1 MNVLKNKYISYINIL
16 NIKCIRIGLIYII
29 NVNIKHLFFLEL
41 FLVSI
46 IVFLQL
52 NKRYINEKDYCS
64 TIAFMQYGSTILI
77 SNN

>member
-16 NIKCIRIGLIYII
+16 NIKCIIIGLIYII

-52 NKRYINEKDYCS
+52 NKKVY
-64 TIAFMQYGSTILI
+64 Q
-77 SNN
+77 

>member
-41 FLVSI
+41 FFVSI

-52 NKRYINEKDYCS
+52 NKKVY
-64 TIAFMQYGSTILI
+64 Q
-77 SNN
+77 

>member
-29 NVNIKHLFFLEL
+29 NVNIKYLFFLEL

-52 NKRYINEKDYCS
+52 NKKVY
-64 TIAFMQYGSTILI
+64 Q
-77 SNN
+77 

>member
-16 NIKCIRIGLIYII
+16 NIKCIRIGLIYIN

-52 NKRYINEKDYCS
+52 NKKVY
-64 TIAFMQYGSTILI
+64 Q
-77 SNN
+77 

>member
-52 NKRYINEKDYCS
+52 NK
-64 TIAFMQYGSTILI
+64 
-77 SNN
+77 NNTALN

>member
-1 MNVLKNKYISYINIL
+1 MNVLKNKYIFYINIL

-52 NKRYINEKDYCS
+52 NKKVY
-64 TIAFMQYGSTILI
+64 Q
-77 SNN
+77 

>member
-41 FLVSI
+41 FLESI

-52 NKRYINEKDYCS
+52 NKKVY
-64 TIAFMQYGSTILI
+64 Q
-77 SNN
+77 

>member
-1 MNVLKNKYISYINIL
+1 MNGLKNKYISYINIL

-41 FLVSI
+41 FLVSF

-52 NKRYINEKDYCS
+52 NKKVY
-64 TIAFMQYGSTILI
+64 Q
-77 SNN
+77 

>member
-46 IVFLQL
+46 IVFLQF
-52 NKRYINEKDYCS
+52 NKKVY
-64 TIAFMQYGSTILI
+64 Q
-77 SNN
+77 

>member
-16 NIKCIRIGLIYII
+16 NIKCIRMGLIYII

-52 NKRYINEKDYCS
+52 NKKVY
-64 TIAFMQYGSTILI
+64 Q
-77 SNN
+77 

>member
-29 NVNIKHLFFLEL
+29 NVNINIIFLEL

-52 NKRYINEKDYCS
+52 NKKVY
-64 TIAFMQYGSTILI
+64 Q
-77 SNN
+77 

>member
-1 MNVLKNKYISYINIL
+1 MNALKNKYISYINIL

-41 FLVSI
+41 FLLSI

-52 NKRYINEKDYCS
+52 NKKVY
-64 TIAFMQYGSTILI
+64 Q
-77 SNN
+77 

>member
-1 MNVLKNKYISYINIL
+1 MNVLKNKYITYINIL

-52 NKRYINEKDYCS
+52 NKKVY
-64 TIAFMQYGSTILI
+64 Q
-77 SNN
+77 

>member
-1 MNVLKNKYISYINIL
+1 MNVLKDKYISYINIL

-52 NKRYINEKDYCS
+52 NKKVY
-64 TIAFMQYGSTILI
+64 Q
-77 SNN
+77 

>member
-52 NKRYINEKDYCS
+52 NKKLY
-64 TIAFMQYGSTILI
+64 Q
-77 SNN
+77 

>member
-1 MNVLKNKYISYINIL
+1 MNVLKNKYLSYINIL

-52 NKRYINEKDYCS
+52 NKKVY
-64 TIAFMQYGSTILI
+64 Q
-77 SNN
+77 

>member
-16 NIKCIRIGLIYII
+16 NIKCIRIDLIYII

-52 NKRYINEKDYCS
+52 NKKVY
-64 TIAFMQYGSTILI
+64 L
-77 SNN
+77 

>member
-29 NVNIKHLFFLEL
+29 NVNIKHLFFLGL
-41 FLVSI
+41 FLISI

-52 NKRYINEKDYCS
+52 NKKVY
-64 TIAFMQYGSTILI
+64 Q
-77 SNN
+77 

>member
-41 FLVSI
+41 FLVAI

-52 NKRYINEKDYCS
+52 NKKVY
-64 TIAFMQYGSTILI
+64 Q
-77 SNN
+77 

>member
-1 MNVLKNKYISYINIL
+1 MNVLQNKYIYYINIL

-29 NVNIKHLFFLEL
+29 TVNIKHLFFLEL

-52 NKRYINEKDYCS
+52 NKKVY
-64 TIAFMQYGSTILI
+64 Q
-77 SNN
+77 

>member
-29 NVNIKHLFFLEL
+29 NVNIKHIFFLEL

-52 NKRYINEKDYCS
+52 NKKVY
-64 TIAFMQYGSTILI
+64 Q
-77 SNN
+77 

>member
-1 MNVLKNKYISYINIL
+1 MNVLRNKYISYINIL

-52 NKRYINEKDYCS
+52 NKKVY
-64 TIAFMQYGSTILI
+64 Q
-77 SNN
+77 

>member
-41 FLVSI
+41 FLVFI

-52 NKRYINEKDYCS
+52 NKKVY
-64 TIAFMQYGSTILI
+64 Q
-77 SNN
+77 

>member
-16 NIKCIRIGLIYII
+16 NIKYIRTGLIYII

-52 NKRYINEKDYCS
+52 NKKVY
-64 TIAFMQYGSTILI
+64 Q
-77 SNN
+77 

>member
-46 IVFLQL
+46 IVFFQL
-52 NKRYINEKDYCS
+52 NKKVY
-64 TIAFMQYGSTILI
+64 Q
-77 SNN
+77 

>member
-29 NVNIKHLFFLEL
+29 NVNIKHLFLLEL

-52 NKRYINEKDYCS
+52 NKKVY
-64 TIAFMQYGSTILI
+64 Q
-77 SNN
+77 

>member
-1 MNVLKNKYISYINIL
+1 MNVLENKCISYINIL

-52 NKRYINEKDYCS
+52 NKKVY
-64 TIAFMQYGSTILI
+64 Q
-77 SNN
+77 

>member
-52 NKRYINEKDYCS
+52 NKKV
-64 TIAFMQYGSTILI
+64 FQ
-77 SNN
+77 

>member
-41 FLVSI
+41 VLVSI

-52 NKRYINEKDYCS
+52 NKKVY
-64 TIAFMQYGSTILI
+64 Q
-77 SNN
+77 

>member
-16 NIKCIRIGLIYII
+16 NIKCIIGLIYII

-52 NKRYINEKDYCS
+52 NKKVY
-64 TIAFMQYGSTILI
+64 Q
-77 SNN
+77 

>member
-16 NIKCIRIGLIYII
+16 NIKRIRIGLIYII
-29 NVNIKHLFFLEL
+29 NVNIKYLFFLEL

-52 NKRYINEKDYCS
+52 NKKVY
-64 TIAFMQYGSTILI
+64 Q
-77 SNN
+77 

>member
-1 MNVLKNKYISYINIL
+1 MNVLKNKYISYINNL

-52 NKRYINEKDYCS
+52 NKKVY
-64 TIAFMQYGSTILI
+64 Q
-77 SNN
+77 

>member
-16 NIKCIRIGLIYII
+16 NIKCIRIGLNYII

-52 NKRYINEKDYCS
+52 NKKVY
-64 TIAFMQYGSTILI
+64 Q
-77 SNN
+77 

>member
-41 FLVSI
+41 FLVPI

-52 NKRYINEKDYCS
+52 NKKVY
-64 TIAFMQYGSTILI
+64 Q
-77 SNN
+77 

>member
-1 MNVLKNKYISYINIL
+1 MNVLKNKYISYINVL

-52 NKRYINEKDYCS
+52 NKKVY
-64 TIAFMQYGSTILI
+64 Q
-77 SNN
+77 

>member
-1 MNVLKNKYISYINIL
+1 MNVLKNKYISFINIL

-52 NKRYINEKDYCS
+52 NKKVY
-64 TIAFMQYGSTILI
+64 Q
-77 SNN
+77 

>member
-1 MNVLKNKYISYINIL
+1 MNGLKNKYISYINIL

-52 NKRYINEKDYCS
+52 NKKEY
-64 TIAFMQYGSTILI
+64 Q
-77 SNN
+77 

>member
-41 FLVSI
+41 FLASI

-52 NKRYINEKDYCS
+52 NKKVY
-64 TIAFMQYGSTILI
+64 Q
-77 SNN
+77 

>member
-1 MNVLKNKYISYINIL
+1 MNVLQNKYISYINIL

-52 NKRYINEKDYCS
+52 NKKVY
-64 TIAFMQYGSTILI
+64 Q
-77 SNN
+77 